1 MSINQ
6 IIKMEHTEGDVDEN
20 IPEEKIT
27 KEQRDYMI
35 EQNTKKMMEY
45 IETYNYLVIDP
56 NKNIKL
62 YKSLRDLAKDL
73 HVSAS
78 GISKKLKLSNYCTIV
93 PKKTT
98 TVYYI
103 HDIAS

>member
-6 IIKMEHTEGDVDEN
+6 IIKMEYEDDIDEN
-20 IPEEKIT
+20 ITEEKMS
-27 KEQRDYMI
+27 KDQRDYMI
-35 EQNTKKMMEY
+35 DNNTKKIMEY

-56 NKNIKL
+56 THNIKM
-62 YKSLRDLAKDL
+62 YKSLRDLARDL

-78 GISKKLKLSNYCTIV
+78 GISKKLKLSNYCTVV

-103 HDIAS
+103 HDIAN

>member
-6 IIKMEHTEGDVDEN
+6 IIKIEHNEDDNQED
-20 IPEEKIT
+20 IPQEKMT
-27 KEQRDYMI
+27 KEQRDYMK

-56 NKNIKL
+56 KHNIQL

-78 GISKKLKLSNYCTIV
+78 GISKKLKLSNYCTVV

-98 TVYYI
+98 LVYYI
-103 HDIAS
+103 HDIAN

>member
-1 MSINQ
+1 MSINK
-6 IIKMEHTEGDVDEN
+6 IIKVDVENDDDE
-20 IPEEKIT
+20 EEIKMT
-27 KEQRDYMI
+27 KEQRDFMI
-35 EQNTKKMMEY
+35 KKNTQEVMTY
-45 IETYNYLVIDP
+45 VETYNYLVIDMEH
-56 NKNIKL
+56 NIKL
-62 YKSLRDLAKDL
+62 YKSLRELAKEL
-73 HVSAS
+73 NVSPS